1 LPPRLLVYGYE
12 PFGTEPVNPSGAA
25 VRALSGTSF
34 GDVDV
39 HTVVLP
45 VTWDGTFALL
55 QRVLEELRP
64 TLVLGVGQGTDCFQV
79 ETRALNAN
87 GPKPDNAGALAG
99 PLVEQGAAGELP
111 VTLDAQAMLDAVTAV
126 VSGVPVRRSDNAGG
140 FLCNH
145 TLYKTLSWGQHRG
158 AACGFLH
165 VPRLGHAPQH
175 TINAAVAAAVAALAQ
190 NPRLAATT

>member
-1 LPPRLLVYGYE
+1 MPPRLLVYGYE

-25 VRALSGTSF
+25 VRALSGASF
-34 GDVDV
+34 GTVDV

-64 TLVLGVGQGTDCFQV
+64 ILVLGVGQGTDCFQV

-87 GPKPDNAGALAG
+87 GPKADNAGALAG
-99 PLVEQGAAGELP
+99 PVVEDGSADVLG
-111 VTLDAQAMLDAVTAV
+111 VTLDAQAVLDAVASV
-126 VSGVPVRRSDNAGG
+126 VTGVPVRLSDNAGG

-145 TLYKTLSWGQHRG
+145 TLYKTLSWAQRSG

-190 NPRLAATT
+190 DPRLANT